1 MQKDVA
7 FSEHNP
13 LEMDKVKNE
22 SIELVEPR
30 QKRFFF
36 AWKISPFPLE

>member
-30 QKRFFF
+30 QKRFFLLE
-36 AWKISPFPLE
+36 KLVHFPLE